1 MLRELRTSLAPL
13 VWGTS
18 YLTTTEL
25 LPPHR
30 PLLAAAGRALPAGL
44 LLLAVTRRLP
54 GGEWWWRSA
63 VLGGL
68 NIGAFFALLFVTAA
82 RLPGGIAAV
91 LTASQALLVVV
102 LSGPVLGQRVGPWQG
117 VAALAGV
124 AGIALV
130 VVTPSARL
138 DAVGVLAGIGAA
150 VATAFGIVLTR
161 RWGRPV
167 DLLTFTG
174 WQLTAGGVLLLPL
187 LALEGLPS
195 SLSTRGWLG
204 LAWLVLPGSVIAYA
218 LWFDGIEHL
227 RAVAV
232 SSLALI
238 APVTAAV
245 LGWLV
250 KGERLGAPQL
260 LGAALALAAVVALQS
275 RPGRRASGSRLD
287 DDRRAVRA
295 DLGAGAAELA
305 GVEAHPDDRVG
316 TQRLGLLGEP
326 GDGLVAPVREHR
338 RHATQ
343 LAADE
348 RLEPCTEL

>member
-1 MLRELRTSLAPL
+1 MRTSVAPL

-30 PLLAAAGRALPAGL
+30 PLLAAVGRALPAGL

-54 GGEWWWRSA
+54 RGDWWWRSA

-68 NIGAFFALLFVTAA
+68 NIGAFFVLLFVTAA
-82 RLPGGIAAV
+82 RLPGGVAAV

-102 LSGPVLGQRVGPWQG
+102 LSGPMLGQAVTRTQV
-117 VAALAGV
+117 VAAVAGV

-130 VVTPSARL
+130 VLTPSARL
-138 DAVGVLAGIGAA
+138 DAVGVLAGLGAA

-174 WQLTAGGVLLLPL
+174 WQLTAGGLLLLPL
-187 LALEGLPS
+187 LAVEGLPA
-195 SLSTRGWLG
+195 SLSPRGAAG
-204 LAWLVLPGSVIAYA
+204 LAWLAVPGGAIAYA
-218 LWFDGIEHL
+218 LWFDGIAHL

-232 SSLALI
+232 SSLALL

-250 KGERLGAPQL
+250 KDQRLGAVQL
-260 LGAALALAAVVALQS
+260 AGAALALGAVLTSSADPS
-275 RPGRRASGSRLD
+275 D
-287 DDRRAVRA
+287 DDRGAVGA
-295 DLGAGAAELA
+295 DLGAHASELA
-305 GVEAHPDDRVG
+305 RVETHREDGVAPA
-316 TQRLGLLGEP
+316 RLDLLGEP
-326 GDGLVAPVREHR
+326 GERLVAPVGEHR
-338 RHATQ
+338 RHPAQ
-343 LAADE
+343 LAPDE
-348 RLEPCTEL
+348 RLEPCAEL